1 MRILIVEDTPKL
13 SALLTDTLGEAG
25 FETDQAYT
33 ASEALDALSDDMHDL
48 AVLDLGLP
56 DKDGLDVL
64 KEVRSNKNMIPVLIL
79 TAREKLD
86 DKLHGL
92 NLGADDYLVKP
103 FEMQELIA
111 RVRALLRRP
120 ATAIETLITIDNLKY
135 DTVNRVATVNGEHV
149 NLSKREV
156 DVFEQLVRS
165 EGRVVPKEKIEKA
178 IYSYGGEGSP
188 NSVEV
193 IIHRLRKK
201 LQRHRAK
208 PQVHT
213 LRGIGYM
220 IISQNEQAKL

>member
-1 MRILIVEDTPKL
+1 MRILVVEDNPKL
-13 SALLTDTLGEAG
+13 NALLSGALGEAG
-25 FETDQAYT
+25 FEIDQAHT
-33 ASEALDALSDDMHDL
+33 ASEALDALAVNVHDL

-56 DKDGLDVL
+56 DRDGLDVL
-64 KEVRSNKNMIPVLIL
+64 KEVRTRKNMIPVLIL

-86 DKLHGL
+86 DKLNGL

-111 RVRALLRRP
+111 RIRALLRRP
-120 ATAIETLITIDNLKY
+120 ANAIDTLISIDNLKY
-135 DTVNRVATVNGEHV
+135 DTVNRVTTVNGEHV
-149 NLSKREV
+149 SLSKREV

-178 IYSYGGEGSP
+178 VYSYGGEGSP

-220 IISQNEQAKL
+220 IISQNEQARL